1 MTKIRRRY
9 VGGAVASCR
18 RCDHLLP
25 VLTSSLLTR
34 RRVIDQMRV
43 ASATC
48 R

>member
-1 MTKIRRRY
+1 MTKTWQQLE
-9 VGGAVASCR
+9 GGADAGP
-18 RCDHLLP
+18 LP
-25 VLTSSLLTR
+25 VLTSRLLTR